1 MNPFLSITVLE
12 CVGDDVDV
20 AFKEFQRFLRKTAND
35 RGRANAVNV
44 WSERTVGAREV
55 VDEVGVLGDFGFD
68 GLFFIARELV
78 RVPGWASKESGLAD
92 VCQQLMM
99 ALRRNRLVA
108 VYGEVPSSER
118 LQTWVRRTG
127 TFRFVSQPV
136 LAATFNGDA
145 RMVWMRGMHRRR
157 LTKPDSKA
165 LGGQRV
171 QDTLDGLDDSTFAL
185 AAAKF
190 FYEPVDD
197 KALLREVITVNPA
210 KSTIS
215 WKRTSDFPMFLA
227 AAGEALD
234 MLELGLVSEAE
245 PEPPFVELAIP
256 ETDLGKVRDA
266 FEISVADVDGEQAD
280 SAEYEELAERAELLR
295 SAIVAVREV
304 PDSSGVLVEVGLDGA
319 VAGTLLLKPIKVGDG
334 VQLDVRY
341 SDAPSAE
348 PIARRIKE
356 AIGDGD
362 LLTVHYQSGHAFNN
376 RQVFREN
383 LKSDAFP
390 NLVFEDFTG
399 YRVTKEKPAL
409 VKGKSLHDV
418 IGEPGDDSL
427 FAWVVK
433 TFDKGWLLCDDGAGE
448 VADFLHL
455 AEDGTLTAIHVKA
468 AGSHSPDRRIA
479 VTAFEEV
486 VSQTVKN
493 IRRLRTD
500 DLLARF
506 DGPLL
511 ATRAAWHDGVRVAG
525 ADFLDELKVRVPSD
539 HTKVIIVQP
548 HLLASVHDTAREAAR
563 LGKTTRDSASLA
575 LLDDLLHR
583 TRKSVV
589 TLWADLMVIGSA

>member
-1 MNPFLSITVLE
+1 M
-12 CVGDDVDV
+12 
-20 AFKEFQRFLRKTAND
+20 
-35 RGRANAVNV
+35 NV

-92 VCQQLMM
+92 VCQQLIM

-108 VYGEVPSSER
+108 VYGDVPSSER

-127 TFRFVSQPV
+127 TFRFVAQPV

-157 LTKPDSKA
+157 VSKPDSKA

-190 FYEPVDD
+190 FYEPVDE
-197 KALLREVITVNPA
+197 KALLRDVITVNPG

-234 MLELGLVSEAE
+234 MLEKALVSEAE
-245 PEPPFVELAIP
+245 PEPPFAELAIP
-256 ETDLGKVRDA
+256 ETDLGKVWGA
-266 FEISVADVDGEQAD
+266 FEISVADVDDEEAD
-280 SAEYEELAERAELLR
+280 EELAERAELLR
-295 SAIVAVREV
+295 SAILEVREV
-304 PDSSGVLVEVGLDGA
+304 SGSPGALVEVGLDGSA
-319 VAGTLLLKPIKVGDG
+319 AGTLLIKPSKVGDG

-341 SDAPSAE
+341 SGAPSAE
-348 PIARRIKE
+348 QIARRIKE

-383 LKSDAFP
+383 LKSDPFP
-390 NLVFEDFTG
+390 NLRFADFTG
-399 YRVTKEKPAL
+399 HRVTKEKPTFG
-409 VKGKSLHDV
+409 KGKSLHDA
-418 IGEPGDDSL
+418 IGQPGDDSL

-433 TFDKGWLLCDDGAGE
+433 TFDQGWLLCDDGAGE

-468 AGSHSPDRRIA
+468 AGNLSADRRIA

-493 IRRLRTD
+493 VRRLRTD
-500 DLLARF
+500 ELLARF
-506 DGPLL
+506 DGKLL
-511 ATRAAWHDGVRVAG
+511 ETRAAWHDGVRVAG
-525 ADFLDELKVRVPSD
+525 AEFLDELRVRVPSD

-548 HLLASVHDTAREAAR
+548 HLLETVHDSAREATR
-563 LGKTTRDSASLA
+563 LGKVTRDSASLA

-589 TLWADLMVIGSA
+589 TLWADLTVIGSA